1 MRRAPR
7 GGQRSYGT
15 TKTRDRDA
23 SGVGV
28 VEGPSSRGHHPVSF
42 LADRRPSVRSSLLSS
57 AVGLTPPRLADSTRR
72 STCREAPF
80 ALPST
85 AHFEFVDSPLQW
97 RAPHTWHWVQVFL
110 PHLRSAPRNRLRSIA
125 AEALCR
131 AQRIDPRRV
140 APRVFV
146 GCHVRV
152 TPISCGGQTCVPNGS
167 CHRADLLRGRR
178 LCLYGDLIT
187 LAGNQ

>member
-57 AVGLTPPRLADSTRR
+57 AVRLTPPRLADSAAVSRADRAPPRTRR
-72 STCREAPF
+72 TAAARSTLQPHSSAHGVAP
-80 ALPST
+80 AARRLSR
-85 AHFEFVDSPLQW
+85 S
-97 RAPHTWHWVQVFL
+97 
-110 PHLRSAPRNRLRSIA
+110 HLRRILNSWIHHCNGGRPTHGIGSRYSCPTSGQHPGTVFAASPRKRYAVHNELILGALHHECSLGVMSA
-125 AEALCR
+125 
-131 AQRIDPRRV
+131 
-140 APRVFV
+140 
-146 GCHVRV
+146 
-152 TPISCGGQTCVPNGS
+152 
-167 CHRADLLRGRR
+167 
-178 LCLYGDLIT
+178 
-187 LAGNQ
+187 